1 MALAGTPPSPENEPM
16 NENARAPAR
25 SPLAATL
32 ALLRPREW
40 SKNVFVLAPL
50 VFAGAFHRMDA
61 LRDVGMAFVLFCI
74 AASAVYIV
82 NDLHDIAE
90 DRAHPV
96 KARKRPLA
104 AGDLS
109 PRTAITILVLL
120 YGLLAL
126 GALVLPQTGVIVV
139 GYVLL
144 NVAHTYLL
152 KLQPVVDIFS
162 IAIGFMLRV
171 YAGAEAI
178 SVPVSSWMFVTT
190 LCLALYLASIK
201 RRQELNWAG
210 GTGRAVLQ
218 HYTAPLLERFAQTA
232 ATGALIFY
240 SLFVM
245 STRPQL
251 VITIPFVLFGLFRYQ
266 WLVEVRHAGESPA
279 EALLGDWQLMLT
291 VVFWLGI
298 CAWAIGRRV
307 I

>member
-1 MALAGTPPSPENEPM
+1 MKETVRESG
-16 NENARAPAR
+16 R
-25 SPLAATL
+25 SPLSAAL

-40 SKNVFVLAPL
+40 SKNIFVLAPL
-50 VFAGAFHRMDA
+50 VFAGAFTRMEA
-61 LRDVGMAFVLFCI
+61 LRHVGLAFVLFCI
-74 AASAVYIV
+74 AASAVYIL

-104 AGDLS
+104 AGELS
-109 PRTAITILVLL
+109 PRAAIIMLLLL
-120 YGLLAL
+120 YVLLAL
-126 GALVLPQTGVIVV
+126 GALLMPKAGLIVI

-190 LCLALYLASIK
+190 LCLALYLAAVK

-218 HYTAPLLERFAQTA
+218 QYTAPLLDRFAQTA

-240 SLFVM
+240 SLFVV

-251 VITIPFVLFGLFRYQ
+251 VVTIPFVLFGLFRYQ

-279 EALLGDWQLMLT
+279 DALLSDWQLMLT
-291 VVFWLGI
+291 VLFWLGM
-298 CAWAIGRRV
+298 CVWAIGRGMV
-307 I
+307 

>member
-1 MALAGTPPSPENEPM
+1 MTDTATATATVAAG
-16 NENARAPAR
+16 R
-25 SPLAATL
+25 SPLGAVV

-40 SKNVFVLAPL
+40 SKNIFVLAPL
-50 VFAGAFHRMDA
+50 VFAGAFRHGPA
-61 LRDVGMAFVLFCI
+61 LYHAGIAFALFCV

-90 DRAHPV
+90 DRAHPI
-96 KARKRPLA
+96 KRKKRPLA
-104 AGDLS
+104 AGDIT
-109 PRTAITILVLL
+109 PRAAIALL
-120 YGLLAL
+120 LCLYVVLAL
-126 GALVLPQTGVIVV
+126 GCWLLPRAGVIVV

-144 NVAHTYLL
+144 NIAHTYML
-152 KLQPVVDIFS
+152 KLQPVIDIFS

-178 SVPVSSWMFVTT
+178 AVPVSSWMFVTT

-218 HYTAPLLERFAQTA
+218 HYTAPLLDRFAQMA

-245 STRPQL
+245 STRPEL
-251 VITIPFVLFGLFRYQ
+251 VVTIPFVLFGLFRYQ
-266 WLVEVRHAGESPA
+266 WLVEVRQLGESPA
-279 EALLGDWQLMLT
+279 DALLGDWQLILT
-291 VVFWLGI
+291 VLFWLGM
-298 CAWAIGRRV
+298 CAFAIGRRV
-307 I
+307 T

>member
-1 MALAGTPPSPENEPM
+1 MIDSQAVSG
-16 NENARAPAR
+16 R
-25 SPLAATL
+25 SPAAAIV

-40 SKNVFVLAPL
+40 TKNIFVLAPL
-50 VFAGAFHRMDA
+50 VFAGAFSRDIA
-61 LRDVGMAFVLFCI
+61 LHHAALAFALFCV

-96 KARKRPLA
+96 KRRKRPLA
-104 AGDLS
+104 AGELR
-109 PRTAITILVLL
+109 PRTALVLL
-120 YGLLAL
+120 LALYGVLAL
-126 GALVLPQTGVIVV
+126 GCWLMPRAGVIVV
-139 GYVLL
+139 GYVVL
-144 NVAHTYLL
+144 NIAHTFLL
-152 KLQPVVDIFS
+152 KLQPVIDIFS

-178 SVPVSSWMFVTT
+178 GVPVSSWMFVTT

-218 HYTAPLLERFAQTA
+218 QYTAPLLDRFAQTA

-245 STRPQL
+245 STRPEL
-251 VITIPFVLFGLFRYQ
+251 VATIPFVLFGLFRYQ
-266 WLVEVRHAGESPA
+266 WLVEVRELGESPA
-279 EALLGDWQLMLT
+279 DALLGDWQLILT
-291 VVFWLGI
+291 VLFWLAMCIYAVGH
-298 CAWAIGRRV
+298 RV
-307 I
+307 G

>member
-1 MALAGTPPSPENEPM
+1 M
-16 NENARAPAR
+16 NDTAAAPRR
-25 SPLAATL
+25 SPAAAIL

-40 SKNVFVLAPL
+40 TKNIFVLAPL
-50 VFAGAFHRMDA
+50 VFAGAFSNGVA
-61 LRDVGMAFVLFCI
+61 LYHAGVAFALFCV

-82 NDLHDIAE
+82 NDMHDIDE

-96 KARKRPLA
+96 KRHKRPLA
-104 AGDLS
+104 AGELS
-109 PRTAITILVLL
+109 PRAALLLLFVL
-120 YGLLAL
+120 YGVLAL
-126 GALVLPQTGVIVV
+126 GCWMLPHAGVIVV

-144 NVAHTYLL
+144 NIAHTYML
-152 KLQPVVDIFS
+152 KLQPVIDIFS

-178 SVPVSSWMFVTT
+178 AVPVSSWMFVTT

-218 HYTAPLLERFAQTA
+218 QYTAPLLDRFAQTA

-245 STRPQL
+245 STRPEL
-251 VITIPFVLFGLFRYQ
+251 VVTVPFVLFGMFRYQ
-266 WLVEVRHAGESPA
+266 WLVEVRALGESPA
-279 EALLGDWQLMLT
+279 DTLLGDRQLILT
-291 VVFWLGI
+291 VLFWLGM
-298 CAWAIGRRV
+298 CLYAIGHRAA
-307 I
+307 

>member
-1 MALAGTPPSPENEPM
+1 MNDSQVIAPRTPL
-16 NENARAPAR
+16 RAVF
-25 SPLAATL
+25 

-40 SKNVFVLAPL
+40 TKNIFVLAPL
-50 VFAGAFHRMDA
+50 VFAGAFSHGTA
-61 LRDVGMAFVLFCI
+61 LEHASLAFALFCV

-82 NDLHDIAE
+82 NDLHDVAE

-96 KARKRPLA
+96 KRRKRPLA
-104 AGDLS
+104 AGELS
-109 PRTAITILVLL
+109 PRAALLLLVSL
-120 YGLLAL
+120 YGVLAL
-126 GALVLPQTGVIVV
+126 GCWLMPRAGVIVV

-144 NVAHTYLL
+144 NIAHTFLL
-152 KLQPVVDIFS
+152 KLQPVIDIFS

-178 SVPVSSWMFVTT
+178 AVPVSSWMFVTT

-218 HYTAPLLERFAQTA
+218 QYTAPLLDRFAQTA

-245 STRPQL
+245 STRPEL
-251 VITIPFVLFGLFRYQ
+251 VATIPFVLFGLFRYQ
-266 WLVEVRHAGESPA
+266 WLVEVRELGESPA
-279 EALLGDWQLMLT
+279 DALLGDWQLILT
-291 VVFWLGI
+291 VLFWLAM
-298 CAWAIGRRV
+298 CAYAIGHRLS
-307 I
+307 

>member
-1 MALAGTPPSPENEPM
+1 M
-16 NENARAPAR
+16 
-25 SPLAATL
+25 L

-40 SKNVFVLAPL
+40 SKNIFVLAPL
-50 VFAGAFHRMDA
+50 VFAGAFHRVDA
-61 LRDVGMAFVLFCI
+61 LCHAGLAFALFCI
-74 AASAVYIV
+74 AASAVYIL

-96 KARKRPLA
+96 KAKTRPLA
-104 AGDLS
+104 AGELS
-109 PRTAITILVLL
+109 QRSAIVILMLLYVLL
-120 YGLLAL
+120 GL
-126 GALVLPQTGVIVV
+126 GCLVLPQASVIVV

-144 NVAHTYLL
+144 NVAHTYML
-152 KLQPVVDIFS
+152 KLQPVIDIFS

-178 SVPVSSWMFVTT
+178 AVPVSSWMFVTT

-201 RRQELNWAG
+201 RRQELKWAG

-218 HYTAPLLERFAQTA
+218 HYTAPLLDRFAQMA

-251 VITIPFVLFGLFRYQ
+251 VVTIPFVLFGLFRYQ
-266 WLVEVRHAGESPA
+266 WLVEVREAGESPA
-279 EALLGDWQLMLT
+279 DALLGDWPLLLT
-291 VVFWLGI
+291 VLFWLGM
-298 CAWAIGRRV
+298 CAYAVGRRLY
-307 I
+307 

>member
-1 MALAGTPPSPENEPM
+1 MTVNDTAAAVSAG
-16 NENARAPAR
+16 R
-25 SPLAATL
+25 SPLGAVV

-40 SKNVFVLAPL
+40 SKNIFVLAPL
-50 VFAGAFHRMDA
+50 VFAGAFRQGTA
-61 LRDVGMAFVLFCI
+61 LAHAGIAFALFCV

-90 DRAHPV
+90 DRAHPL
-96 KARKRPLA
+96 KRKKRPLA
-104 AGDLS
+104 AGDIS
-109 PRTAITILVLL
+109 PRAAIMLL
-120 YGLLAL
+120 LCLYVVLAL
-126 GALVLPQTGVIVV
+126 GCLMLPRAGVIVV

-144 NVAHTYLL
+144 NVAHTYML
-152 KLQPVVDIFS
+152 KLQPVIDIFS

-178 SVPVSSWMFVTT
+178 AVPVSSWMFVTT

-218 HYTAPLLERFAQTA
+218 QYTAPLLDKFAQMA

-245 STRPQL
+245 STRPEL
-251 VITIPFVLFGLFRYQ
+251 VVTIPFVLFGLFRYQ
-266 WLVEVRHAGESPA
+266 WLVEVRQVGESPA
-279 EALLGDWQLMLT
+279 DALLGDWQLILT
-291 VVFWLGI
+291 VLFWLGM
-298 CAWAIGRRV
+298 CAYAVGRRMA
-307 I
+307 

>member
-1 MALAGTPPSPENEPM
+1 M
-16 NENARAPAR
+16 NEIPAAAGR
-25 SPLAATL
+25 SSLSASL

-40 SKNVFVLAPL
+40 TKNIFVLAPL
-50 VFAGAFHRMDA
+50 VFAGAFNRMDA
-61 LRDVGMAFVLFCI
+61 LRDVGMAFVLFCL

-82 NDLHDIAE
+82 NDLHDMAE

-96 KARKRPLA
+96 KSRQRPLA

-109 PRTAITILVLL
+109 PGHAIMILLLL
-120 YGLLAL
+120 YLLLGL
-126 GALVLPQTGVIVV
+126 GALALPQAGVIVI

-144 NVAHTYLL
+144 NVAHTYVL

-201 RRQELNWAG
+201 RRQELSWAG

-218 HYTAPLLERFAQTA
+218 HYTVPLLERFAQAA

-245 STRPQL
+245 QTRPQL
-251 VITIPFVLFGLFRYQ
+251 VVTIPVVLFGLFRYQ
-266 WLVEVRHAGESPA
+266 WLVDVHHAGESPA
-279 EALLGDWQLMLT
+279 DALLGDWQMMLT
-291 VVFWLGI
+291 VLVWFAM
-298 CAWAIGRRV
+298 CVWATSGPMV
-307 I
+307 

>member
-1 MALAGTPPSPENEPM
+1 M
-16 NENARAPAR
+16 NEIAVTPGR
-25 SPLAATL
+25 SPLAATI

-40 SKNVFVLAPL
+40 SKNIFVLAPL
-50 VFAGAFHRMDA
+50 LFAGAFNRADA
-61 LRDVGMAFVLFCI
+61 LRHAGMAFALFCV

-96 KARKRPLA
+96 KARTRPLA
-104 AGDLS
+104 AGELS
-109 PRTAITILVLL
+109 RRSAIMILVLL
-120 YGLLAL
+120 YVLLGL
-126 GALVLPQTGVIVV
+126 GCLVLPQAGVIVI

-144 NVAHTYLL
+144 NVAHTYML
-152 KLQPVVDIFS
+152 KLQPVIDIFS

-178 SVPVSSWMFVTT
+178 AVPVSSWMFVTT

-201 RRQELNWAG
+201 RRQELNWKD

-218 HYTAPLLERFAQTA
+218 HYTAPLLDRFAQMA

-251 VITIPFVLFGLFRYQ
+251 VVTIPFVLFGLFRYQ
-266 WLVEVRHAGESPA
+266 WLVEVREAGESPA
-279 EALLGDWQLMLT
+279 EALLGDWQLLLT
-291 VVFWLGI
+291 VLFWLGM
-298 CAWAIGRRV
+298 CTYVVGRRLF
-307 I
+307 